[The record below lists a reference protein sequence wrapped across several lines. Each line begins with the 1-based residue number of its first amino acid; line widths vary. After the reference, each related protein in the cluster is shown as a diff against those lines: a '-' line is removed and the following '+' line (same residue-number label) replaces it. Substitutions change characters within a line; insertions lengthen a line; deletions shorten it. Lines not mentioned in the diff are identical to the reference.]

1 MIDFEGRVAVI
12 TGGARGQGRSHAI
25 ELASRGV
32 QHIALV
38 DSCADLPTVRYPLA
52 TTEDLEETAQLVDKA
67 GATAATYTVDVRDRG
82 AVDSMIASV
91 NEQFGRIDILL
102 ANAGISAPTP
112 ILHGDPEVW
121 DDVISTNLTGVYN
134 AIRAVAP
141 IMVSQK
147 WGRIIATAS
156 MLGRSSSPTQAA
168 YVASKWG
175 IIGLVKATAQ
185 DLAAHGIT
193 VNSVAPGNVDTPM
206 VRNDALFRMVRP
218 DLAAPTAEDAAAA
231 LQMLH
236 LQPVPWLDA
245 SEITDAVMYLLGAE
259 HVTGSVIDVNAG
271 ASARFTA

>member
-1 MIDFEGRVAVI
+1 
-12 TGGARGQGRSHAI
+12 
-25 ELASRGV
+25 
-32 QHIALV
+32 
-38 DSCADLPTVRYPLA
+38 
-52 TTEDLEETAQLVDKA
+52 
-67 GATAATYTVDVRDRG
+67 
-82 AVDSMIASV
+82 
-91 NEQFGRIDILL
+91 
-102 ANAGISAPTP
+102 
-112 ILHGDPEVW
+112 
-121 DDVISTNLTGVYN
+121 
-134 AIRAVAP
+134 
-141 IMVSQK
+141 VSQK